1 MKEKDVLHTEGVKPG
16 VYVAIKVDPVDRE
29 RVLLFCERDLSIDM
43 KNSASPYASVKEGM
57 HATLLAA
64 KDAKN
69 QTQESVQ
76 KHLSVNEFEA
86 TPSHWEIFTSPNNGK
101 KCLVLKLESPQMK
114 NFHEKL
120 KQETGLRHSF
130 DDFALHV
137 SVHYD
142 YNGKIPKEIPQFK
155 IKFRETFTKPY
166 HFVQK
171 ITEVKTEQE
180 VNSNMKYTQKVTG
193 VNETSN
199 QSELAKFIKNEQANQ
214 LDFKAVLGKVE
225 AIRESFSNI
234 QTSIPNIKMD
244 NSSTSRPRFH

>member
-1 MKEKDVLHTEGVKPG
+1 MKEKEILHTEGVKPG

-29 RVLLFCERDLSIDM
+29 RVLLFCERDLSLDM

-64 KDAKN
+64 KDPKN

-76 KHLSVNEFEA
+76 KHLSVNEFES
-86 TPSHWEIFTSPNNGK
+86 TPSHWEIFTSPNSGK

-114 NFHEKL
+114 NFHERL
-120 KQETGLRHSF
+120 KQETGLKHSF

-142 YNGKIPKEIPQFK
+142 YNGEIPKEIPEFK
-155 IKFRETFTKPY
+155 IKFKETFTKPY

-171 ITEVKTEQE
+171 NEEKT
-180 VNSNMKYTQKVTG
+180 VNKYSPKSIDK
-193 VNETSN
+193 ESN
-199 QSELAKFIKNEQANQ
+199 QSELSKLFNNEQTNQ

-225 AIRESFSNI
+225 SIRESFGQI
-234 QTSIPNIKMD
+234 PMSIPKVD
-244 NSSTSRPRFH
+244 NFSTSRPRFH